1 MFNEALDDDTLVGL
15 VQYYGEY
22 DIYTAPVREELA
34 RRFSCDPDSIRDALL
49 RIGDE
54 NVQKSIL
61 RC

>member
-15 VQYYGEY
+15 VQYWEY